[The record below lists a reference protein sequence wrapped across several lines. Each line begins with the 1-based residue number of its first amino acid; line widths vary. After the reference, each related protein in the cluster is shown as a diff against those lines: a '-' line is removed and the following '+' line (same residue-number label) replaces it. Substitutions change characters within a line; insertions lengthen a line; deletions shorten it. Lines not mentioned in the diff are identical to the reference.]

1 MPHRFPNGS
10 ERPLYEI
17 KANLFKALAHPARI
31 RTLEILSAN
40 GRPTPVSEI
49 LAATDIEPTLLSQ
62 HLAVLKRHHVVSGR
76 RVGNAVYYELAH
88 PKISELLLI
97 ARTFLADTLSARRD
111 QLDALD
117 ALPPLALPE

>member
-1 MPHRFPNGS
+1 MPSFRDS
-10 ERPLYEI
+10 AERPLYEI

-31 RTLEILSAN
+31 RILEILSST

-49 LAATDIEPTLLSQ
+49 LAETGLEPTLLSQ
-62 HLAVLKRHHVVSGR
+62 HLAVLKRHYVVSGE

-97 ARTFLADTLSARRD
+97 ARTFLTDTLGARRD
-111 QLDALD
+111 QLDMLGS
-117 ALPPLALPE
+117 LPPVGQP